1 MKVIKHNIYVTP
13 MVKAVAF
20 RVERGFADS
29 PLSSDNETSSESESG
44 FEEMQEYTGT
54 NSSLDG
60 TYF

>member
-20 RVERGFADS
+20 RVERGFE
-29 PLSSDNETSSESESG
+29 L
-44 FEEMQEYTGT
+44 
-54 NSSLDG
+54 SSLDTDETQSFQDLSQNEDPNADVDR